1 MLAGCKEPE
10 NTRTPGARSLSSPPE
25 SRVQNPL
32 DRRAAPRDARR
43 VTVEQLGIV
52 IRDGGG
58 VALAMVVYLEL
69 RAMRQSMAI
78 LAERLGR

>member
-1 MLAGCKEPE
+1 
-10 NTRTPGARSLSSPPE
+10 
-25 SRVQNPL
+25 
-32 DRRAAPRDARR
+32 
-43 VTVEQLGIV
+43 VTVEQLGMV

-58 VALAMVVYLEL
+58 VALAVVVYLEL

>member
-1 MLAGCKEPE
+1 VDVSQVGVL
-10 NTRTPGARSLSSPPE
+10 
-25 SRVQNPL
+25 
-32 DRRAAPRDARR
+32 
-43 VTVEQLGIV
+43 

-58 VALAMVVYLEL
+58 VALAVIVWLEL

>member
-1 MLAGCKEPE
+1 M
-10 NTRTPGARSLSSPPE
+10 
-25 SRVQNPL
+25 
-32 DRRAAPRDARR
+32 
-43 VTVEQLGIV
+43 V

-58 VALAMVVYLEL
+58 VALAVVVYLEL

>member
-1 MLAGCKEPE
+1 M
-10 NTRTPGARSLSSPPE
+10 S
-25 SRVQNPL
+25 
-32 DRRAAPRDARR
+32 
-43 VTVEQLGIV
+43 VEQLGIL

-58 VALAMVVYLEL
+58 VALAVVVYLEL

>member
-1 MLAGCKEPE
+1 M
-10 NTRTPGARSLSSPPE
+10 
-25 SRVQNPL
+25 
-32 DRRAAPRDARR
+32 
-43 VTVEQLGIV
+43 TVEQLGIV

-58 VALAMVVYLEL
+58 VALAVVVYFEL